1 VKWFRLRVALA
12 LGVLALLVVE
22 LSGHRTWLVVVPQAL
37 FIVGITSSRVS
48 STYSTFVAIEVERTG
63 PTALLRDPLS
73 GVTGHA

>member
-37 FIVGITSSRVS
+37 FIVGIIVTSVLDMLDLRRDRGGTHRPN
-48 STYSTFVAIEVERTG
+48 STPS
-63 PTALLRDPLS
+63 
-73 GVTGHA
+73 